1 MLQEYL
7 EKNYIQSLLIGVIST
22 IVFKLLHKKNKDTK
36 KSAVDWLSLLKVLVS
51 STLAALI
58 VLYSR
63 SKFPQMCGGAS
74 KNLNLEIQDIMTGKP
89 TF

>member
-1 MLQEYL
+1 MLQQYL

-36 KSAVDWLSLLKVLVS
+36 KSPVDWISLLKVFVS
-51 STLAALI
+51 TTLAALI
-58 VLYSR
+58 VLYTRSR
-63 SKFPQMCGGAS
+63 FPKMCGGAG

-89 TF
+89 AF